1 MALPDEDTVVTFP
14 VGDLTATATVLHV
27 APHGDALAVFT
38 DRTSI
43 HPVDHAWPDQP
54 ADTGVLRIDGREHPI
69 RDAVVAATDGEAL
82 HVGALPVR
90 TGTDGWTF
98 LVAHLLDADAADDVA
113 EGAEVELEADAATR
127 HALSL
132 GHTACHAAAL
142 ALNRALAGRWSKA
155 AREDA
160 LGSPDFDGIAIASSR
175 IEPGGSVDRYRL
187 NKSLRRAGFDA
198 NGLADDLDELAAS
211 VDATLAEWV
220 AADAR
225 VRIER
230 VGEHLTD
237 RRTWVCELPG
247 GSARIPCGGTH
258 ADSLGELGA
267 IRTTFSTEE
276 DNGTPVLVMATRVEA
291 ASPGA

>member
-1 MALPDEDTVVTFP
+1 MALPGEDTIVTFP

-27 APHGDALAVFT
+27 APHGDRLAVIT

-54 ADTGVLRIDGREHPI
+54 ADPGVLRIDGREHAI
-69 RDAVVAATDGEAL
+69 HDAVVAATDGEAL
-82 HVGALPVR
+82 HIGDLPVR
-90 TGTDGWTF
+90 TGTDGWSF
-98 LVAHLLDADAADDVA
+98 LVAHLVDADAGIA
-113 EGAEVELEADAATR
+113 EGVEVELEADAAAR
-127 HALSL
+127 RALSL

-142 ALNRALAGRWSKA
+142 ALNRALADRWSKA

-160 LGSPDFDGIAIASSR
+160 LGSPDFDGIAIATSR

-198 NGLADDLDELAAS
+198 NGLADALDELAAS

-225 VRIER
+225 VRVER
-230 VGEHLTD
+230 VGDRLTD

-247 GSARIPCGGTH
+247 ASARIPCGGTH
-258 ADSLGELGA
+258 AGSLGELGGIRVSFA
-267 IRTTFSTEE
+267 I
-276 DNGTPVLVMATRVEA
+276 DDDAGTPVLVMTTRADAGGPA
-291 ASPGA
+291 A

>member
-1 MALPDEDTVVTFP
+1 MALPGEDTVVTFP

-27 APHGDALAVFT
+27 APHDGALAVFT

-54 ADTGVLRIDGREHPI
+54 ADAGVLRVDGRELAVH
-69 RDAVVAATDGEAL
+69 DAVVAATDGESL
-82 HVGALPVR
+82 HVGDVPVR
-90 TGTDGWTF
+90 PGTDGWSF
-98 LVAHLLDADAADDVA
+98 LVAHLVDADAPVT
-113 EGAEVELEADAATR
+113 EGTEVQFEADAALR
-127 HALSL
+127 RSLSR
-132 GHTACHAAAL
+132 GHTACHAASL
-142 ALNRALAGRWSKA
+142 ALNRALADRWSKS

-160 LGSPDFDGIAIASSR
+160 LGAPDFDGIAIATSR
-175 IEPGGSVDRYRL
+175 IEPDGSVDRYRL

-198 NGLADDLDELAAS
+198 TGLAEHLDELAAS
-211 VDATLAEWV
+211 VDATLADWV

-237 RRTWVCELPG
+237 RRTWICELPG

-258 ADSLGELGA
+258 ADSLGELGG
-267 IRTTFSTEE
+267 IRVAFDLGE
-276 DNGTPVLVMATRVEA
+276 DGGTPVLTMTTRVDAGWA
-291 ASPGA
+291 AS